1 MNLGDRIK
9 HYEKM
14 ETTDKFMPML
24 PIVARL
30 DGRSFS
36 KFTKSMVKPFDIDMT
51 MIMQAVTKYLV
62 EESGAEVGYTQS
74 DEITLVFWQR
84 DYESDV
90 FFAGKKQKMVSVLA
104 SLATAMFVKLALQHF
119 PEECSKRLPHFDCRV
134 FQVPSRSEATNAV
147 LWRVQDA
154 VRNSISM
161 AAHAT
166 FGHSKLQGKS
176 TNNKLDMLLEAG
188 INWNDYP
195 KAWKEGS
202 FFKRQ
207 NYIKMHEGNEVI
219 RSHVTEVL
227 VNQKFEDLSTLDRM
241 RVVFGDE
248 EA

>member
-1 MNLGDRIK
+1 MQLGDRIK
-9 HYEKM
+9 SYEKM
-14 ETTDKFMPML
+14 ETGDKFMPMV

-36 KFTKSMVKPFDIDMT
+36 KFTKNMDKPFDINFT
-51 MIMQAVTKYLV
+51 IIMRAVAKYLV
-62 EESGAEVGYTQS
+62 EQTHANISYTQS
-74 DEITLVFWQR
+74 DEITLVFYQSN
-84 DYESDV
+84 YESDV

-104 SLATAMFVKLALQHF
+104 SLATAMFVKLALEYF
-119 PEECSKRLPHFDCRV
+119 PNECLTRLPHFDCRV
-134 FQVPSRSEATNAV
+134 FQVPSKGEASNAI

-161 AAHAT
+161 AAYSE

-176 TNNKLDMLLEAG
+176 TNDKLDMLLESG
-188 INWNDYP
+188 INWNEYP

-207 NYIKMHEGNEVI
+207 TYIKMHEETEVI

-227 VNQKFEDLSTLDRM
+227 AHQKFDDLSTLERISL
-241 RVVFGDE
+241 VFGDQE
-248 EA
+248 E

>member
-14 ETTDKFMPML
+14 ETSEKFMPMI

-36 KFTKSMVKPFDIDMT
+36 KFTKSMTKPFDMNMT

-62 EESGAEVGYTQS
+62 EETGATVGYTQS

-119 PEECSKRLPHFDCRV
+119 PNECLKRLPHFDCRV

-176 TNNKLDMLLEAG
+176 TNDKLDMLLESG

-202 FFKRQ
+202 FFQRQ
-207 NYIKMHEGNEVI
+207 TYIKMHEGNEVI

-227 VNQKFEDLSTLDRM
+227 VGQKFEDLSTLDRM
-241 RVVFGDE
+241 RLVFGDPE
-248 EA
+248 E

>member
-14 ETTDKFMPML
+14 ETSEKFMPMI

-36 KFTKSMVKPFDIDMT
+36 KFTKSMTKPFDMNMT
-51 MIMQAVTKYLV
+51 MIMQSVTKYLV
-62 EESGAEVGYTQS
+62 EETGATVGYTQS

-119 PEECSKRLPHFDCRV
+119 PNECSKRLPHFDCRV

-176 TNNKLDMLLEAG
+176 TNDKLDMLLESG

-202 FFKRQ
+202 FFQRQ
-207 NYIKMHEGNEVI
+207 TYIKMHEGNEVI

-227 VNQKFEDLSTLDRM
+227 VGQKFEDLSTLDRM
-241 RVVFGDE
+241 RLVFGDPE
-248 EA
+248 E